1 MRPTRLVVAALAAVP
16 LLAAAPAGA
25 ATPVLQGQTG
35 PGFKIEV
42 EQNGKDVKRLKPG
55 TYMLRVQD
63 KSSIHNFRL
72 KGPGLNK
79 QVTTVGFVGTKT
91 IKVTLRK
98 GVYTY
103 QCDPHAAAGMKG
115 TFRVG

>member
-1 MRPTRLVVAALAAVP
+1 MTPFRLALAAVAAV
-16 LLAAAPAGA
+16 LLLAAPAGA
-25 ATPVLQGQTG
+25 ATPVLHGQTG
-35 PGFKIEV
+35 PGFTIGV
-42 EQNGKDVKRLKPG
+42 QLNGKAVKLLKPG

-63 KSSIHNFRL
+63 NSSIHNFRL
-72 KGPGLNK
+72 KGPGLNR

-91 IKVTLRK
+91 IKVTLKK

-103 QCDPHAAAGMKG
+103 QCDPHVAAGMKG